1 MQCAGQQ
8 QTFDRYVLPKN
19 GISKQASQANKLTI
33 VAGQL
38 LYKSKLVKSITLAE
52 CLQDFITYL
61 KSFKS
66 KIILIAH
73 NGKVFD
79 SRILVKAIIA
89 NNMLSE
95 LQSVLTGFIDT
106 LPMVK
111 TLLPDR
117 SSYKQ
122 EELVRGCLN
131 KTYDAHN
138 GLEDVKSLRDLLLH
152 LKPQKSVL
160 SLHSFHVDFVC
171 ASLQHHAR
179 MTTNFPSFKD
189 MVSKKVLSK
198 AMAQKIAGSGLNL
211 QQLRLIHARGGYDG
225 LHSVLS
231 AKQRGHKGKCRVT
244 ASKKVL
250 RTLSDHLAKE

>member
-1 MQCAGQQ
+1 MFTG
-8 QTFDRYVLPKN
+8 L
-19 GISKQASQANKLTI
+19 
-33 VAGQL
+33 
-38 LYKSKLVKSITLAE
+38 
-52 CLQDFITYL
+52 ITYL
-61 KSFKS
+61 KSLKS

-111 TLLPDR
+111 TLLTDR

-122 EELVRGCLN
+122 EEMVRGCLN

-138 GLEDVKSLRDLLLH
+138 GLEDAKSLRDLLLH

-179 MTTNFPSFKD
+179 MTTKFPLLQRYGIKESTIK
-189 MVSKKVLSK
+189 SNGTKKLLV
-198 AMAQKIAGSGLNL
+198 Q
-211 QQLRLIHARGGYDG
+211 
-225 LHSVLS
+225 V
-231 AKQRGHKGKCRVT
+231 
-244 ASKKVL
+244 
-250 RTLSDHLAKE
+250 